1 MLFDIAIK
9 NLWRR
14 KLRSILTILG
24 VAVAVQLYL
33 TMDGWMGIY
42 EQDLQHQLSAFAGK
56 IFIQQ
61 PMEASAGG
69 QDFPSFSSSL
79 DAASAEALLGIEGV
93 NPGASSAVLFV
104 QLARASSPNMPPAAV
119 AVGLEPGH
127 EAAYLGN
134 FKVESGGSTT
144 LTGPDSVI
152 LGSSAARRYQTDGS
166 DEPVSPGDA
175 IEIQGARFTVAGVLK
190 PASMLYDNSAI
201 LPLETAQELFRRPGS
216 VSAVILTADRL
227 DGVDS
232 IQAAIQEQFPDLQAS
247 GQGEIAKNTDAMLAG
262 QRDFFDMV
270 NATVILVAIV
280 VVTIVVVVAVMEQR
294 REIGTLRALGARRWR
309 IFSLVF
315 SEALVLSMLG
325 AIVALPMSILLRWV
339 LQITTGGSASD
350 VGGLFDI
357 NPIPAWLGTIGI
369 AVVIGLL
376 ASLLPAWQAMRVDP
390 LEALRYE

>member
-42 EQDLQHQLSAFAGK
+42 EQDLQHQLGAFAGK
-56 IFIQQ
+56 VFIQQ
-61 PMEASAGG
+61 QMETSAGG

-79 DAASAEALLGIEGV
+79 EAVTAEALLEIEGV
-93 NPGASSAVLFV
+93 DPAASSAVLFV
-104 QLARASSPNMPPAAV
+104 QLARAASPNMPPAAV

-134 FKVESGGSTT
+134 FEVESGGSAI
-144 LTGPDSVI
+144 LVDSYSII
-152 LGSSAARRYQTDGS
+152 LGKSAALRYQTDGS
-166 DEPVSPGDA
+166 GDPVRPGDSV
-175 IEIQGARFTVAGVLK
+175 EIQGQHFTVVGVLES
-190 PASMLYDNSAI
+190 AAMLYDNSAI
-201 LPLETAQELFRRPGS
+201 IPLETAQRVFRRPDS
-216 VSAVILTADRL
+216 VSAVILTANRL
-227 DGVDS
+227 DAVKPIQVS
-232 IQAAIQEQFPDLQAS
+232 IQQRFPDLQVS
-247 GQGEIAKNTDAMLAG
+247 TQDEIAKNTEDMLAG
-262 QRDFFDMV
+262 QRSFFDLIEG
-270 NATVILVAIV
+270 TVIVVAIV

-315 SEALVLSMLG
+315 SEALALSLLG
-325 AIVALPMSILLRWV
+325 AIVALPMSLLVRLF
-339 LQITTGGSASD
+339 LQLTVGGNASD

-357 NPIPAWLGTIGI
+357 NPVPAWLGTIGI